1 MKRREFLKGAGVAGV
16 AAGAAAATGLATP
29 AIAQGR
35 EKITMVTTWGRGSFG
50 VHDAAQRVADNVA
63 AMTDGTLEIDLKANG
78 ELVSGTQAAF
88 DAVTS
93 GQADAYH
100 AAAYYYIGQHPAF
113 AFFTAVPFGM
123 TAQEINNW
131 IYHMGGNELMD
142 ETHEEFGMK
151 AFLAGNTGTQAGG
164 WFRKEIN
171 SAADFEGLK
180 YRMPG
185 LGGKVISKM
194 GASSITMAGGEIFQ
208 ALQSG
213 AVDGAEWIGPA
224 SDESLGLQEAAP
236 IYYTAGFHEPGAA
249 LSMSINLDKWDS
261 LSENHQKAV
270 EIACAEANAW
280 TYSLYLANNGAA
292 LERLI
297 AGGTRALEFPD
308 SVWDGF
314 GAGAQ
319 EVFEENMDD
328 DLFKRCYDSFRGS
341 MAATSGWM
349 SRAESAYTAQRDR
362 VLGG

>member
-1 MKRREFLKGAGVAGV
+1 MCIRD
-16 AAGAAAATGLATP
+16 
-29 AIAQGR
+29 
-35 EKITMVTTWGRGSFG
+35 S
-50 VHDAAQRVADNVA
+50 
-63 AMTDGTLEIDLKANG
+63 
-78 ELVSGTQAAF
+78 
-88 DAVTS
+88 
-93 GQADAYH
+93 
-100 AAAYYYIGQHPAF
+100 
-113 AFFTAVPFGM
+113 
-123 TAQEINNW
+123 
-131 IYHMGGNELMD
+131 
-142 ETHEEFGMK
+142 
-151 AFLAGNTGTQAGG
+151 
-164 WFRKEIN
+164 
-171 SAADFEGLK
+171 
-180 YRMPG
+180 
-185 LGGKVISKM
+185 
-194 GASSITMAGGEIFQ
+194 
-208 ALQSG
+208 
-213 AVDGAEWIGPA
+213 
-224 SDESLGLQEAAP
+224 
-236 IYYTAGFHEPGAA
+236 YYTAGFHEPGAA